1 MHIFEV
7 FLKKLDRDILFFI
20 QRHRPSPLR
29 RMFLY
34 LTYSGMGQT
43 WWAAAF
49 VLVILNL
56 LGIHFI
62 TQQAAFFKAFLAP
75 LLAWILSSAL
85 KRVFSRL
92 RPSAADESF
101 ITLIKNPHCGSFP
114 SGHTASSF
122 SFFFALLFIQ
132 HPIAPWIGIW
142 AALVSYSRLYLGVH
156 YPSDVLGGI
165 VIGFLSALVAT
176 QFA

>member
-7 FLKKLDRDILFFI
+7 FFKKIDRDILFFI
-20 QRHRPSPLR
+20 QRHRPSFLR

-34 LTYSGMGQT
+34 LTYSGMGQS
-43 WWAAAF
+43 WWAVALI
-49 VLVILNL
+49 LVILNL
-56 LGIHFI
+56 LGIRFI
-62 TQQAAFFKAFLAP
+62 SQQASFFKAFLAP

-101 ITLIKNPHCGSFP
+101 ITLVKNPTCGSFP

-122 SFFFALLFIQ
+122 SFFFALLLIH
-132 HPIAPWIGIW
+132 HPAAPWVGVW
-142 AALVSYSRLYLGVH
+142 AGLVSYSRLYLGVH
-156 YPSDVLGGI
+156 YPSDVMGGI
-165 VIGFLSALVAT
+165 VIGFLSALIAT
-176 QFA
+176 HFV